1 MSHKLNRI
9 IVEGFKSINSLNIE
23 IKDLNVLIGANG
35 AGKSNFIGL
44 FKFLR
49 EIIETRLQVYTGVNG
64 GANKVLHYGSKETK
78 RLHIAL
84 DFNPNYYEFTLI
96 PTSTDSFIFEYEYCF
111 YKTNTSPDKFYK
123 ENINNGGTE
132 SKLET
137 EAKKKSWAT
146 VSTYVLDVLKD
157 WRLYH
162 FHDTSPDARVKKSGN
177 ILDSDYLK
185 GDASNLAS
193 FLYSMKNNN
202 QKHYDRIVDTIQL
215 IVPYFKDFVFRTNPV
230 NSGSIFLEWQ
240 DKNSDMVF
248 NANDLSDGSL
258 RFICLATLLLQPIL
272 PSLILLDEP
281 ELGLHPSAI
290 TMLGALIKK
299 ASIRSQV
306 IISTQSVNL
315 VNEFE
320 PKDII
325 VVENKNGQ
333 SSFTRLDNENL
344 DSWLENYSIGELW
357 EQNVLGGKP

>member
-1 MSHKLNRI
+1 MSHKLKRI
-9 IVEGFKSINSLNIE
+9 FVEGFKSIKTLDIAIN
-23 IKDLNVLIGANG
+23 DLNVLIGANG

-49 EIIETRLQVYTGVNG
+49 EIIETRLQIYTGING
-64 GANKVLHYGSKETK
+64 GANKILHFGSKVTK
-78 RLHIAL
+78 NLHIAL
-84 DFNPNYYEFTLI
+84 DFSPNYYEINLL
-96 PTSTDSFIFEYEYCF
+96 PSTNDSFIFKYEICYF
-111 YKTNTSPDKFYK
+111 DTNSSTNKRYR
-123 ENINNGGTE
+123 ENINNGGSE
-132 SKLET
+132 SKLES
-137 EAKKKSWAT
+137 ESKKINWAT
-146 VSTYVLDVLKD
+146 VPKHVLNVLKD

-185 GDASNLAS
+185 GDASNLAA

-299 ASIRSQV
+299 ASIKSQV

-325 VVENKNGQ
+325 VVENKDGQ
-333 SSFTRLDNENL
+333 SSFNRLDNENL